1 MTWKNWGDHPVVVG
15 VSLIA
20 ALAGV
25 AGLVSTQQWQPQS
38 LSQSQPQLQSST
50 QGGNSPIISSGGGDV
65 DISIN
70 NPIKPETQE
79 RALKLRV
86 HRAQFVGSPKEYYF
100 INATNISPNRALEIT
115 HIWHEAGKH
124 HIPVNQP
131 SRLLPVRLDI
141 DQSWE
146 TFIDVSD
153 LPEIN
158 SKNPYENFRAR
169 ISTGEIFQ
177 SELNLSVPP
186 YGSVPGGPVQRE

>member
-1 MTWKNWGDHPVVVG
+1 MSWKNWGDHPVVVA

-25 AGLVSTQQWQPQS
+25 AGLVSTQQSQPQS
-38 LSQSQPQLQSST
+38 RSESST
-50 QGGNSPIISSGGGDV
+50 QGGNSPIISSGGGNV

-70 NPIKPETQE
+70 NPTKPETQE

-115 HIWHEAGKH
+115 HIWHEDGKH

-146 TFIDVSD
+146 TFIGVSD

-169 ISTGEIFQ
+169 ISTGEVFQ

-186 YGSVPGGPVQRE
+186 YGSVPGNPVQRE